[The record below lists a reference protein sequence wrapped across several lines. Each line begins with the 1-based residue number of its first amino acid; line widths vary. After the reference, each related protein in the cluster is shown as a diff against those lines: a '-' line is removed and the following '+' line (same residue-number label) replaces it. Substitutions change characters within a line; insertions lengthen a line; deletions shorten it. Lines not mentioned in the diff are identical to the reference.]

1 MPFIR
6 IDMEDSGY
14 WQGEPGNVRLIAGQL
29 YEFEEMDAESDVDPD
44 FMPAEDGLDILCIS
58 GSAQFSAPQ
67 FRELASSLREC
78 AGAEPFTSLIC
89 GRKAIVL

>member
-1 MPFIR
+1 
-6 IDMEDSGY
+6 MEDSGY

-58 GSAQFSAPQ
+58 GSA
-67 FRELASSLREC
+67 
-78 AGAEPFTSLIC
+78 
-89 GRKAIVL
+89 